1 MSQSN
6 GEAVENFIQEDIFAD
21 ILPPMA
27 HMATES
33 TFLNKSNKIS
43 RAPRLLSQKQ
53 QEKQQEKK
61 EREELLARLP
71 EFRVIRSGRRKRSI
85 HAFRQNGLIEIHIPD
100 RLTRAQEFEII
111 PQMIELV
118 EKREAKARKSDSQLW
133 DHAHELLAEFL
144 PDFIERPASVAWRSM
159 RERWGSCTTVDRTI
173 RISDRLST
181 APDYVIRYVLFHEL
195 IHLRIHGHGADFE
208 AFLERHPDKER
219 AESFLEGYEAGAA
232 GFSLE
237 TVELPTE

>member
-1 MSQSN
+1 MGELN

-21 ILPPMA
+21 ILPPMPN
-27 HMATES
+27 MPNRPN
-33 TFLNKSNKIS
+33 FLDKSSKIS
-43 RAPRLLSQKQ
+43 RAPRLLSQ
-53 QEKQQEKK
+53 KQQEKK

-100 RLTRAQEFEII
+100 RLTRAQEFEMI

-133 DHAHELLAEFL
+133 EHAHELLAQFL
-144 PDFIERPASVAWRSM
+144 PDFTERPASVAWRSM

-173 RISDRLST
+173 RISERLST
-181 APDYVIRYVLFHEL
+181 APDYVVRYVLFHEL
-195 IHLRIHGHGADFE
+195 IHLRIHGHGPEFE
-208 AFLERHPDKER
+208 AFLGRYPDKER